1 MRTTTTAPPVKAP
14 RVTGTILEALLAQRG
29 GYVVQDC
36 TAGTGVVYAI
46 ETLTDAQLN
55 DPDFLVLLDY
65 AEAAE
70 RIHRDGGTTA
80 AARSLTAI
88 YANATARGLL

>member
-1 MRTTTTAPPVKAP
+1 MATATAPKTKAP
-14 RVTGTILEALLAQRG
+14 RITGTILEALLAQRG
-29 GYVVQDC
+29 GYVVQD
-36 TAGTGVVYAI
+36 TTTGTGVVYAI
-46 ETLTDAQLN
+46 EHLTDTQLD
-55 DPDFLVLLDY
+55 DPDLLVLLDY

-80 AARSLTAI
+80 AARSLTAL